1 MGYPEPW
8 FVDTISKTF
17 VFFAL
22 SLVIL
27 RTFFP
32 LAFGVSLP
40 DSLEVQ
46 REAEKVHS
54 SEVPEHSGPIQ
65 TRTMAELFVQQGS
78 VGKAIEIFH
87 QLVSLDPDDA
97 SLRARLAELEDEVEN
112 STKLSEE
119 SVEDSSTIG
128 LYFQNLLELNPKT
141 GTDDS

>member
-1 MGYPEPW
+1 M
-8 FVDTISKTF
+8 
-17 VFFAL
+17 
-22 SLVIL
+22 
-27 RTFFP
+27 
-32 LAFGVSLP
+32 P

-46 REAEKVHS
+46 HEAEKVHS
-54 SEVPEHSGPIQ
+54 SEVSEHSGPIQ

-97 SLRARLAELEDEVEN
+97 LLRARLAELEEEVEN
-112 STKLSEE
+112 PTELNEE